1 MPPMPGRA
9 SKFKP
14 FSDIEN
20 DALTEIANMAMGRA
34 ATSLGQ
40 LVNSEIKLT
49 VPSVE
54 ILSDVEAIKAVTRM
68 GSEQLIA
75 VSEDFRGLFGGRVLL
90 IFPEETSLELVR
102 IVVSKDMPHD
112 ELVALE
118 NEAIAEI
125 GNIVLNAWVTTLAN
139 LLKRNLVMSVPQVL
153 RGGGGELFSS
163 VPLKF
168 VLFLQIDFIVSNT
181 HITGYLA
188 LLMDLPSVNALRAVV
203 ATFIS
208 DHS

>member
-1 MPPMPGRA
+1 MPDRA
-9 SKFKP
+9 SNFKP

-20 DALTEIANMAMGRA
+20 DALTEIANMATRRA

-68 GSEQLIA
+68 GSGPLIA
-75 VSEDFRGLFGGRVLL
+75 VSEDFRGLFGCRVLL
-90 IFPEETSLELVR
+90 IFPEETSLELER
-102 IVVSKDMPHD
+102 IVAARDMPHD
-112 ELVALE
+112 ELVAHE
-118 NEAIAEI
+118 SEAIAEI

-153 RGGGGELFSS
+153 RGLGGELFRS

-168 VLFLQIDFIVSNT
+168 VLFLQIDFVVGNAQV
-181 HITGYLA
+181 TGYLA
-188 LLMDLPSVNALRAVV
+188 LLMDLPSVNALRAVI
-203 ATFIS
+203 ATFIADKS
-208 DHS
+208 

>member
-1 MPPMPGRA
+1 MPDRA
-9 SKFKP
+9 SNFKP

-20 DALTEIANMAMGRA
+20 DALTEIANMATRRA

-54 ILSDVEAIKAVTRM
+54 ILSGVEAIMAVTRI

>member
-1 MPPMPGRA
+1 MPSNP

-14 FSDIEN
+14 LSDVEY

-40 LVNSEIKLT
+40 LVNREIKLT
-49 VPSVE
+49 VPSVD
-54 ILSDVEAIKAVTRM
+54 ILSDAEAIKAVTRT
-68 GSEQLIA
+68 GSEPLIA

-90 IFPEETSLELVR
+90 IFPEKTSLELVR
-102 IVVSKDMPHD
+102 VVVNKEMSHD
-112 ELVALE
+112 DLVALE
-118 NEAIAEI
+118 SEAIAEV
-125 GNIVLNAWVTTLAN
+125 GNIVLNAWVSTMAN

-153 RGGGGELFSS
+153 RGGSSELFHS

-168 VLFLQIDFIVSNT
+168 VLFLQIDFVVSNT

-188 LLMDLPSVNALRAVV
+188 LLMDIPSLHALRAVV
-203 ATFIS
+203 ANFIS

>member
-1 MPPMPGRA
+1 MPSRA
-9 SKFKP
+9 SNFKP

-40 LVNSEIKLT
+40 LVSSEIKLT

-54 ILSDVEAIKAVTRM
+54 ILTDVDAIKALTRM
-68 GSEQLIA
+68 ASDELIA

-90 IFPEETSLELVR
+90 IFPEKTSLELVR
-102 IVVSKDMPHD
+102 IVVARDLSHD
-112 ELVALE
+112 ELVELE
-118 NEAIAEI
+118 SEAIAEI

-163 VPLKF
+163 GPLKF
-168 VLFLQIDFIVSNT
+168 VLFLQIDFVVSNS

-203 ATFIS
+203 ANFIS
-208 DHS
+208 DLS